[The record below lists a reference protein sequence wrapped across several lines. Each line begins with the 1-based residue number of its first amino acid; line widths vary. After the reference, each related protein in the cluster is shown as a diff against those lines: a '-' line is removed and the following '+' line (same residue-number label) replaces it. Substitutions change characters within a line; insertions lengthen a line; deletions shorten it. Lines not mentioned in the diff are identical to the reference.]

1 MHILPTPVLQLSH
14 CGDTVTVVT
23 AVSLDAGKAN
33 LCDVPGVKEQAVMN
47 KYH

>member
-1 MHILPTPVLQLSH
+1 MLPTPVLQLSC

-33 LCDVPGVKEQAVMN
+33 LCDVPGVKEQVVMN
-47 KYH
+47 KCH